1 MKGYFFNTLLVLI
14 GSIVGIFAGKKI
26 PDSLKDRTF
35 DILGLITLYIGFK
48 MALNTPNFIYVVIS
62 LVVGTL
68 IGSYLQLE
76 EKTYEFLNKLNEKYF
91 SEKKGIEGFL
101 VASTLFCVGSMTI
114 IGSIKDGLYNDRV
127 LIKTKSIMDCF
138 ASMILASQYGI
149 SVIFSALTVFIIQG
163 GLTFFS
169 KYLTFL
175 LSTIMMGYLD
185 GTGGFIILSI
195 GLNLL
200 KLKEIKT
207 LNMLPSLVIIVLIAK
222 WLH

>member
-1 MKGYFFNTLLVLI
+1 MKGYVLNTFLVFI
-14 GSIVGIFAGKKI
+14 GSVAGIFAGKKI
-26 PDSLKDRTF
+26 PGSLKERTF

-48 MALNTPNFIYVVIS
+48 MSLNAPNIIYVVIS
-62 LVVGTL
+62 LVAGTL
-68 IGSYLQLE
+68 IGSLLQLE
-76 EKTYEFLNKLNEKYF
+76 ERTYEFLNNLNKRYF
-91 SEKKGIEGFL
+91 SEKKGIEGFI

-114 IGSIKDGLYNDRV
+114 LGSIKDGLYNDSV

-138 ASMILASQYGI
+138 ASLILASQYGV
-149 SVIFSALTVFIIQG
+149 SVIFSAITVFIVQG
-163 GLTFFS
+163 GLTLFS

-185 GTGGFIILSI
+185 GIGGFIILSI

-207 LNMLPSLVIIVLIAK
+207 LNMLPSLIIIVLLLK